1 MGKKIRR
8 EIKEFI
14 SFCVYEEGSN
24 LLVRSESG
32 LNKMCFLFKNRRVTV
47 HQMSEGSE
55 FLLVKKSN
63 RDFRLENNIQINFL
77 LTFMKIMY
85 NLLLL

>member
-1 MGKKIRR
+1 MAVVRVSNEKKGKTEKIRR

-24 LLVRSESG
+24 LLVRSESS
-32 LNKMCFLFKNRRVTV
+32 LNKMCFLFENRWVAI
-47 HQMSEGSE
+47 HQVSKRSK

-63 RDFRLENNIQINFL
+63 RDFRLEMAYKLIPS
-77 LTFMKIMY
+77 
-85 NLLLL
+85 